1 MFFRNPFRRR
11 LPRNRGYRLK
21 EIFDR
26 DARIREIIEK
36 FEEKSSNQ
44 MENKELDSKKN
55 YSDNT
60 NNK

>member
-26 DARIREIIEK
+26 DARIREIMEK
-36 FEEKSSNQ
+36 FEEKQPKKPKDEKS
-44 MENKELDSKKN
+44 EELAKN
-55 YSDNT
+55 DH
-60 NNK
+60 